1 MNDVLG
7 RNRLDDEESP
17 YLRQHADNPV
27 NWQPWDD
34 DALAVARDEDKPI
47 FLSVGYS
54 ACHWCH
60 VMAEE
65 SFEDEEVANVLNEAF
80 VPIKVDRE
88 ERPDLDRIYQTICQ
102 LVTGGGGWPLS
113 VFLTPEGK
121 PFYVGTY
128 FPKEERP
135 DRGNVPGFLD
145 LIRSFAGSWETD
157 RDEIENRAEQWTSAI
172 TDNLETTPDEPGEAP
187 GAEILGSV
195 ATAAVRGAD
204 REYGGFGSGGPKFPQ
219 ARRVESLLKTYVRS
233 GDEDALAV
241 AREALD
247 AMAGGGMYDHV
258 GGGFHRYVTD
268 REWTVPHFEKM
279 LYDNAELPRVYLAAH
294 RLTGREDYAQVARGT
309 FDFVEREL
317 RHPDGGFYSTLD
329 ARSGGEEGTYYVWT
343 PEQVREALGD
353 ETTADLFCDR
363 YGVTR
368 SGNFEN
374 GTTVLTVSVPL
385 DGLAAEHDIS
395 VEEAADR
402 LDDAR
407 ETLFEARE
415 ERVRPARDE
424 KVLAGWNGLMIS
436 SLAEGGL
443 VLGEEYTRLAEDALA
458 FVRDRLWDDG
468 EKRLARRYKDGD
480 VKGDGYLE
488 DYAFLARGAFDLYQA
503 TGDADYLAFALEL
516 ARAVVDQF
524 YDESAGTLY
533 MTPAEGESLV
543 TRPQE
548 LQDQST
554 PSSVGVAVSLLL
566 DADAFAPDADFA
578 SVAGAVLDTHADR
591 IRGRPLE
598 HVSLALAA
606 EKRAH
611 GGTELVVAADSLPE
625 SWRETL
631 AARYVPDAVLSVRPP
646 TDDELGPWLETL
658 GLSDAPP
665 VWKGREARGGDPTI
679 YVCEG
684 RTCSAPAH
692 SVDEALSWLEGDGD
706 DERDVSLDDV
716 DDIDL

>member
-1 MNDVLG
+1 MSDVLG

-27 NWQPWDD
+27 NWQPWDEA
-34 DALAVARDEDKPI
+34 ALEAAREGDKPI

-65 SFEDEEVANVLNEAF
+65 SFEDDEVASVLNEEF

-128 FPKEERP
+128 FPKEQRP
-135 DRGNVPGFLD
+135 DRGNVPGFMD
-145 LIRSFAGSWETD
+145 LLRSFVESWEAD
-157 RDEIENRAEQWTSAI
+157 REEIENRADQWTNAL
-172 TDNLETTPDEPGEAP
+172 TDNLEATPEESGDAPGE
-187 GAEILGSV
+187 EILGTV
-195 ATAAVRGAD
+195 AAAAVRGAD

-219 ARRVESLLKTYVRS
+219 ARRVESLLRTYVRT
-233 GDEDALAV
+233 GDENAIDV
-241 AREALD
+241 ATETLD
-247 AMAGGGMYDHV
+247 AMAAGGMYDHV

-268 REWTVPHFEKM
+268 RTWTVPHFEKM
-279 LYDNAELPRVYLAAH
+279 LYDNAELPRVYVAAH
-294 RLTGREDYAQVARGT
+294 RLTGSDDYAEVARET
-309 FDFVEREL
+309 FDFVAREL

-329 ARSGGEEGTYYVWT
+329 ARSGGEEGTFYVWT
-343 PEQVREALGD
+343 PEQVREVLDD
-353 ETTADLFCDR
+353 ETTANLFCDR
-363 YGVTR
+363 YGVTE
-368 SGNFEN
+368 SGNFED
-374 GTTVLTVSVPL
+374 GTTVLTISATADEL
-385 DGLAAEHDIS
+385 AESYGLS
-395 VEEAADR
+395 EEEMDER
-402 LDDAR
+402 LGEAG
-407 ETLFEARE
+407 EALFEARE

-436 SLAEGGL
+436 SLAQGGL
-443 VLGEEYTRLAEDALA
+443 VLGDEYVELAEDALA
-458 FVRDRLWDDG
+458 FVRERLWDR
-468 EKRLARRYKDGD
+468 EERRLARRYKDGD

-503 TGDADYLAFALEL
+503 TGDAEYLAFALDL
-516 ARAVVDQF
+516 TRTLVDQF
-524 YDESAGTLY
+524 YDEEAGTLY

-554 PSSVGVAVSLLL
+554 PSSVGVAASLLL
-566 DADAFAPDADFA
+566 DLDAFVPEADFS
-578 SVAGAVLDTHADR
+578 SVAGAVIDTHGDR

-606 EKRAH
+606 EKRAL
-611 GGTELVVAADSLPE
+611 GGTELVVAAEGLPE

-631 AARYVPDAVLSVRPP
+631 AERYVPDAVLSVRPP
-646 TDDELGPWLETL
+646 TDDELGPWLDTL

-665 VWKGREARGGDPTI
+665 VWKGREARDGEPTI
-679 YVCEG
+679 YACEG

-692 SVDEALSWLEGDGD
+692 SVEEALSWLEGGAGD
-706 DERDVSLDDV
+706 ADVSLDDV